1 MLNREEVERPVDLIR
16 VVVILFSVRR
26 RIRILFVFL
35 LVCCVTSHTTGENLA
50 GLLKGQRWWHDEGKG
65 KRRKDPIPGLVSK
78 EITILSF
85 KNIKKY

>member
-1 MLNREEVERPVDLIR
+1 MLNREEVERPVDLVR

-50 GLLKGQRWWHDEGKG
+50 GLLLQKIDSKLAVPLSADCRDAASFLSLLEGSARG
-65 KRRKDPIPGLVSK
+65 AW
-78 EITILSF
+78 
-85 KNIKKY
+85 